1 MFKIDRHPLG
11 FENERIEHGVKTPT
25 NIVFVTLSGAI
36 TKLKVNIVSELNT
49 LYLTFYSLFI
59 DHR

>member
-1 MFKIDRHPLG
+1 MYNVQNRPDPLD
-11 FENERIEHGVKTPT
+11 FENERIEHVVKTPT
-25 NIVFVTLSGAI
+25 NSFFVTLSVAM

-49 LYLTFYSLFI
+49 LFWSVI